1 MASVS
6 VSATAAAGGRLWRS
20 GREIRDL
27 MIEYFTERKRL
38 PDRADGNWR
47 LLPPRAVET
56 PVRADA
62 QAPATGFRRVAQEL
76 AAQAPVDTD
85 RVARIRRAIQEGR
98 FPLSPATIA
107 DRLLA
112 LKMDWT
118 GNEQG

>member
-1 MASVS
+1 MVDQVGAKPVSSGERVGRVARTTAS
-6 VSATAAAGGRLWRS
+6 R
-20 GREIRDL
+20 
-27 MIEYFTERKRL
+27 
-38 PDRADGNWR
+38 P
-47 LLPPRAVET
+47 VET
-56 PVRADA
+56 SVRADA